1 MRRITIP
8 GLSIAMLAMFFFI
21 SGCSREDNPTQPDLE
36 QSAPVTEEYDGQ
48 FIDSFEKS
56 VVFDSEDQ
64 AMGMN
69 HHRRFLRFLIRYLGL
84 DSTQVEQWKEAGK
97 AYYDC
102 LKAVRESY
110 KNGDID
116 RKEAFEKMKACR
128 ETYVE
133 SIKKILTD
141 EQLKK
146 WERLMKWRKW
156 HRRHDR
162 KHDRKDGM
170 TNKDIAYFSTK
181 YFSDYERSVES
192 PSTTDLSN
200 RSEVL
205 SRRFLR
211 FLIWALRLDKD
222 QQEDVKKFTKEYH
235 ECLKGVFQ
243 DIKDGKYD
251 SRKEAFKALLECR
264 KTYMKSIYN
273 ILNEKQQERFKR
285 IFRWWGRRG

>member
-8 GLSIAMLAMFFFI
+8 GLSIALFAMFFLV
-21 SGCSREDNPTQPDLE
+21 SGCSREDNPTQPDLN
-36 QSAPVTEEYDGQ
+36 QVAPATEEYDGQ
-48 FIDSFEKS
+48 FIDAFEKS
-56 VVFDSEDQ
+56 VVFDSDDE
-64 AMGMN
+64 AMNMR
-69 HHRRFLRFLIRYLGL
+69 HHRRFLRFLVRYLGL

-102 LKAVRESY
+102 LKSVRESY

-116 RKEAFEKMKACR
+116 RKEAFKKMKACH
-128 ETYVE
+128 ETYIE

-162 KHDRKDGM
+162 KHDRKDGV
-170 TNKDIAYFSTK
+170 TAAEIAYFSTK
-181 YFSDYERSVES
+181 FFSDYERSVKS
-192 PSTTDLSN
+192 PTAEMSN

-211 FLIWALRLDKD
+211 FLVKVLRLNEE
-222 QQEDVKKFTKEYH
+222 QQEAVKKFTKEYH
-235 ECLKGVFQ
+235 GCLKGVFQ

-264 KTYMKSIYN
+264 KTYMKNIYN
-273 ILNEKQQERFKR
+273 ILTEKQQERFKR
-285 IFRWWGRRG
+285 IFRWWGHRG